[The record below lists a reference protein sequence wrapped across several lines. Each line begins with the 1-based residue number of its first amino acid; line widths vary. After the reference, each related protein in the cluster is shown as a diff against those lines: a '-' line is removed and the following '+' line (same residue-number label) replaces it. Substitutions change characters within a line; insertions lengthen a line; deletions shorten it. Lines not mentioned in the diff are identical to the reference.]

1 MSRSRRGARGKKGG
15 ARPEVSQAFW
25 GIEPTTDPPGIRSSA
40 DPSATV
46 RSLGHPPLR
55 GHEVP
60 AEYTFRLVYERA
72 SALAATL
79 AAAAQLDARPDDGSD
94 DASDGGPSGG

>member
-1 MSRSRRGARGKKGG
+1 MSRSRRGARGKKGAA

-25 GIEPTTDPPGIRSSA
+25 GAEPTADPPGIRAST

-79 AAAAQLDARPDDGSD
+79 AAAAQLDARADDGAD
-94 DASDGGPSGG
+94 GAASDAG